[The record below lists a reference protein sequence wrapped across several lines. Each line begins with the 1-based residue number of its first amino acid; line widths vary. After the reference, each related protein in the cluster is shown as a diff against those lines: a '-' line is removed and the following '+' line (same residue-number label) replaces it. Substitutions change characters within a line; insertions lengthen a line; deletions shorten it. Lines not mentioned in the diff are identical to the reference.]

1 MDGVQHPT
9 VKPLAIMRWL
19 IRLVTPPGGVV
30 LDPFAGSGTT
40 IEAAIQEGFAPVGI
54 ELTEEYLPL
63 IQHRIDRHRPEEPEV
78 WDAVHLDRLLEDMD
92 ELI

>member
-19 IRLVTPPGGVV
+19 IRLVTPPGGTV

-40 IEAAIQEGFAPVGI
+40 IEAALIEGFEPIGI
-54 ELTEEYLPL
+54 EMEPDYLPL
-63 IQHRIDRHRPEEPEV
+63 IQHRIDRATPHPTHASET
-78 WDAVHLDRLLEDMD
+78 A
-92 ELI
+92 